1 MEKKM
6 TNLKEILEHEIN
18 TERQLIETLDQL
30 QDLDEESKQQI
41 RSRAYDRWKDLIFHT
56 ELER

>member
-1 MEKKM
+1 M

-18 TERQLIETLDQL
+18 TERHLIETLDQL